1 VFVEEL
7 KRKCAAMIAS
17 EDSSPPDLESVLRG
31 ALRDNPSLTQKAA
44 EKIARVK
51 TISEAIKRSERLESQ
66 RKASARRRAP
76 RRPTALRPSPA

>member
-1 VFVEEL
+1 MET
-7 KRKCAAMIAS
+7 AAITAPAS
-17 EDSSPPDLESVLRG
+17 TRDSLDVLWG
-31 ALRDNPSLTQKAA
+31 
-44 EKIARVK
+44 VK